1 MLSPSLGG
9 THTRFGEASFFRLFP
24 GKRRFRNH
32 NHFWGAAFMTTDVRY
47 SPAIV
52 NFFQQC
58 ISEALEHFAAT
69 ATLPSLAEFRRY
81 CNRVYNSRADSSAY
95 YTSASLACFDK
106 LVSLSYGEL
115 LPESGLSLG

>member
-1 MLSPSLGG
+1 
-9 THTRFGEASFFRLFP
+9 
-24 GKRRFRNH
+24 
-32 NHFWGAAFMTTDVRY
+32 MTTDVRY

-58 ISEALEHFAAT
+58 ISEALEHFGG
-69 ATLPSLAEFRRY
+69 TLPPLAEFRRY

-106 LVSLSYGEL
+106 LVALSYGEL
-115 LPESGLSLG
+115 LPGSGLSLG